1 MEIIFADKNLE
12 RCATDAA
19 YALRYLGQKRAKCF
33 TNRLGNIRVAGNF
46 EDLRNMPGHF
56 HELSGNRKGEW
67 ACDLGQP
74 YRLIVKGSEPNKIVI
89 WSMVTTAEII
99 EIVDYH

>member
-19 YALRYLGQKRAKCF
+19 YALRFSL
-33 TNRLGNIRVAGNF
+33 NF
-46 EDLRNMPGHF
+46 EELRAANGNF
-56 HELSGNRKGEW
+56 HELTGNRKGEW
-67 ACDLGQP
+67 ACDLDQP
-74 YRLIVKGSEPNKIVI
+74 YRLIIKGSEPNKIVI

>member
-19 YALRYLGQKRAKCF
+19 YALRYLGQKRAKSYAKRIATLRF
-33 TNRLGNIRVAGNF
+33 SLNF
-46 EDLRNMPGHF
+46 EELRAANGNF
-56 HELSGNRKGEW
+56 HELTGNRKGEW
-67 ACDLGQP
+67 ACDLDQP
-74 YRLIVKGSEPNKIVI
+74 YRLIIKGSEPNKIVI
-89 WSMVTTAEII
+89 WSMVTTAEIL